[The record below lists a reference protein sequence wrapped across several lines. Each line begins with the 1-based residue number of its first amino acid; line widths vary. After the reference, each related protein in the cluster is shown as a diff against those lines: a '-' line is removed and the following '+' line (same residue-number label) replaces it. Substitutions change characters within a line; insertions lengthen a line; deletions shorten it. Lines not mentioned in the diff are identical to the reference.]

1 MYPLVSSVNASLW
14 EALGG
19 RDISKGWE
27 DRIIEYGKDGFI
39 EYEKVSLIEYEKERF
54 IEYKKNEGPEMD

>member
-1 MYPLVSSVNASLW
+1 MYLLVPPVNGSLW

-27 DRIIEYGKDGFI
+27 DRFIEYGKDGFI
-39 EYEKVSLIEYEKERF
+39 ALWVRLNV
-54 IEYKKNEGPEMD
+54 KKG